1 MEFKMRAF
9 LEHKGIFKEMLFT
22 ETNETKIGYLHSWF
36 FLFDVDKAFFDE
48 FLWLRNEAECK
59 FLFLVHNKD
68 NQPKNQAMKSASD
81 KG

>member
-48 FLWLRNEAECK
+48 FL
-59 FLFLVHNKD
+59 
-68 NQPKNQAMKSASD
+68 
-81 KG
+81 